1 MPYDDLKRPRTI
13 PMVNYGVPEYDVE
26 LMQPRYSIPQLGNYS
41 TPNPEPKM
49 AYVPHPSLTTPP
61 VTGGSGSGLGGIP
74 VVSGALNLG
83 LGIKQLFDANH
94 VKLNDTVP
102 EELKNMGGDARLRA
116 ATARLPNYN
125 QAMANINRNA
135 TIATNSA
142 AAGATSSDQVLQAAG
157 DIQSRSNAAIQNLEG
172 AGAQFQQG
180 NIDKSRQIEGQIG
193 EIKRQDK
200 ANKALKEAMLTE
212 SGWRN
217 IGNFAAAADTLFL

>member
-1 MPYDDLKRPRTI
+1 MAYDELYRKRTI
-13 PMVNYGVPEYDVE
+13 PMEGYEDIE
-26 LMQPRYSIPQLGNYS
+26 MLMPRYSMPQLSDPS
-41 TPNPEPKM
+41 TPARVVNPVQVQPM
-49 AYVPHPSLTTPP
+49 ATPAVPG
-61 VTGGSGSGLGGIP
+61 GGSGASGMGLGGIP
-74 VVSGALNLG
+74 IVSGALNLG
-83 LGIKQLFDANH
+83 LGIKQLYDANN
-94 VKLNDTVP
+94 VELNDTVP

-116 ATARLPNYN
+116 ATSRLPNYN

-142 AAGATSSDQVLQAAG
+142 VAGATSSDQVLQAAG
-157 DIQSRSNAAIQNLEG
+157 DIQSRSNSAIQNLEG

-200 ANKALKEAMLTE
+200 TNKALKESMLTE

>member
-1 MPYDDLKRPRTI
+1 MPILPS
-13 PMVNYGVPEYDVE
+13 GFQSAFSVP
-26 LMQPRYSIPQLGNYS
+26 PIPQEVTDYYQSGIGPQYKTNYVS
-41 TPNPEPKM
+41 QYQAPMPQQQP
-49 AYVPHPSLTTPP
+49 APP
-61 VTGGSGSGLGGIP
+61 VTGGGGGGGMGLGGIP
-74 VVSGALNLG
+74 IVSGALNLG
-83 LGIKQLFDANH
+83 LGIKQLFDANN

-102 EELKNMGGDARLRA
+102 EELKNMSGDARLRA
-116 ATARLPNYN
+116 STSRIPNYN

-135 TIATNSA
+135 TIAANSA